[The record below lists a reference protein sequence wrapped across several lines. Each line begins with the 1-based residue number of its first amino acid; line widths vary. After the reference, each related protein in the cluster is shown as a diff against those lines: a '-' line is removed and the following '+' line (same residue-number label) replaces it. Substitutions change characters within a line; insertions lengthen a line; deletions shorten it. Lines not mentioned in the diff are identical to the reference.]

1 MRVLERETF
10 QLFLGC
16 IATLF
21 VVAILS
27 SDAHASIKSIDCQ
40 TAFGE
45 KSFTIDQKTIAFHS
59 NNQEQSRSISSV
71 LEAQTQRTH
80 KGFKKV
86 LYVNGN
92 KHLINIA
99 NVHKFD
105 NSEDYLAVTSP
116 KGHKMTYPLSCN
128 QAR

>member
-1 MRVLERETF
+1 MRVLERENV

-16 IATLF
+16 ITALI
-21 VVAILS
+21 VVAFFQTN
-27 SDAHASIKSIDCQ
+27 AHAAIKTIDCQ

-45 KSFTIDQKTIAFHS
+45 KTFTIQESTIAFHKE
-59 NNQEQSRSISSV
+59 QESGRSISSI

-80 KGFKKV
+80 LGFRKV

-92 KHLINIA
+92 KHLINIK
-99 NVHKFD
+99 NVKKFD

-116 KGHKMTYPLSCN
+116 KGHKMTYPLSCSTA
-128 QAR
+128 Q

>member
-1 MRVLERETF
+1 MRVLERDTL
-10 QLFLGC
+10 QLFLGS
-16 IATLF
+16 IVTL
-21 VVAILS
+21 VAVAFFQGN
-27 SDAHASIKSIDCQ
+27 AHAAIKKIDCQ

-45 KSFTIDQKTIAFHS
+45 KTFTIQESTIAFHKE
-59 NNQEQSRSISSV
+59 QESGRSISSI

-92 KHLINIA
+92 KHLINIQ
-99 NVHKFD
+99 NIEKFD

-116 KGHKMTYPLSCN
+116 RGHKMTYPLSCSS
-128 QAR
+128 AE

>member
-1 MRVLERETF
+1 MRVLERDTL
-10 QLFLGC
+10 QLFLGS
-16 IATLF
+16 IVTL
-21 VVAILS
+21 VAVAFFQGN
-27 SDAHASIKSIDCQ
+27 AHAAIKKIDCQ

-45 KSFTIDQKTIAFHS
+45 KTFTIQESTIAFHKE
-59 NNQEQSRSISSV
+59 QESGRNISSI

-92 KHLINIA
+92 KHLINIQ
-99 NVHKFD
+99 NVEKFD

-116 KGHKMTYPLSCN
+116 RGHKMTYPLSCSS
-128 QAR
+128 AE

>member
-1 MRVLERETF
+1 MRLLERDTL
-10 QLFLGC
+10 QLFLGS
-16 IATLF
+16 IVTL
-21 VVAILS
+21 VAVAFFQGN
-27 SDAHASIKSIDCQ
+27 AHAAIKKIDCQ

-45 KSFTIDQKTIAFHS
+45 KTFTIQESTIAFHKE
-59 NNQEQSRSISSV
+59 QESGRSISSI

-92 KHLINIA
+92 KHLINIQ
-99 NVHKFD
+99 NVEKFD

-116 KGHKMTYPLSCN
+116 RGHKMTYPLSCSS
-128 QAR
+128 AE

>member
-1 MRVLERETF
+1 MRVLERDTL
-10 QLFLGC
+10 QLFLGS
-16 IATLF
+16 IVTL
-21 VVAILS
+21 VAVAFFQGN
-27 SDAHASIKSIDCQ
+27 AHAAIKKIDCQ

-45 KSFTIDQKTIAFHS
+45 KTFTIQESTIAFHKE
-59 NNQEQSRSISSV
+59 QESGRSISSI

-92 KHLINIA
+92 KHLINIQ
-99 NVHKFD
+99 NVEKFD

-116 KGHKMTYPLSCN
+116 RGHKMTYPLSCSS
-128 QAR
+128 AE